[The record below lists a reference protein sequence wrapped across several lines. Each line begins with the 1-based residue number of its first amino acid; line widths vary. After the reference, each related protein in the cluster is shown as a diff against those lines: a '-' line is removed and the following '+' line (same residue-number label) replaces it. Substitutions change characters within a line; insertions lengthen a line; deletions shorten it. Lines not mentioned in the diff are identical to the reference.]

1 MKSLPYKMNNKLKF
15 FCAAVALA
23 TSFGAQAQVTVQS
36 PYSKF
41 GVGNIKGSLL
51 PQLRAMGGISTGVFR
66 TSHINNINM
75 QNPASYAGIN
85 LTTLDIGMA
94 GSGTMLK
101 TSNLSENSFNAS
113 LSHVAMAFPVT
124 RKSAVSIGILPY
136 SELGY
141 NFKNT
146 VQVGTTPENK
156 KTVDYIYTGE
166 GGLSKAYLGYG
177 LQFGDHFRVGAN
189 AEYLFGNLIEN
200 RSTEYVNEAAAINSR
215 NQDKNSIYGFA
226 FSYGAQYDIN
236 LGNKTSLTVG
246 YSGSS
251 AAKLNS
257 EMSQYVTIYGKDQEG
272 NDQAALDTLAF
283 TENAKTNLKLPLVHS
298 VGFTINKENKWLF
311 GADYRMGKWSS
322 MSIDNVNQNLQDT
335 YGVSVGGQFTPDVT
349 AINGYFKRVDYR
361 LGFQYDKTYVRMNN
375 QDVNQM
381 AVTFGLGLPLSSY
394 ARSSFYKMN
403 VSAELGKRGSVSN
416 GLIQENFINFN
427 LGFMLNDKW
436 FQRFKFD

>member
-1 MKSLPYKMNNKLKF
+1 M
-15 FCAAVALA
+15 
-23 TSFGAQAQVTVQS
+23 
-36 PYSKF
+36 
-41 GVGNIKGSLL
+41 
-51 PQLRAMGGISTGVFR
+51 
-66 TSHINNINM
+66 
-75 QNPASYAGIN
+75 
-85 LTTLDIGMA
+85 
-94 GSGTMLK
+94 
-101 TSNLSENSFNAS
+101 
-113 LSHVAMAFPVT
+113 
-124 RKSAVSIGILPY
+124 
-136 SELGY
+136 
-141 NFKNT
+141 
-146 VQVGTTPENK
+146 
-156 KTVDYIYTGE
+156 
-166 GGLSKAYLGYG
+166 
-177 LQFGDHFRVGAN
+177 
-189 AEYLFGNLIEN
+189 
-200 RSTEYVNEAAAINSR
+200 
-215 NQDKNSIYGFA
+215 
-226 FSYGAQYDIN
+226 
-236 LGNKTSLTVG
+236 
-246 YSGSS
+246 
-251 AAKLNS
+251 
-257 EMSQYVTIYGKDQEG
+257 
-272 NDQAALDTLAF
+272 
-283 TENAKTNLKLPLVHS
+283 HS